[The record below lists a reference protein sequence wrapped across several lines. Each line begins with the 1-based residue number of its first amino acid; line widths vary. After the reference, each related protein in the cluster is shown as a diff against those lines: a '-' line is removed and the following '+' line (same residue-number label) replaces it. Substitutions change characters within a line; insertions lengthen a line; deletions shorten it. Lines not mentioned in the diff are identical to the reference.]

1 MLRDRRRL
9 TAAFHCGGGGP
20 QAFRRAHGG
29 IGVAFFGCLRRGAGR
44 RDGSWTQAG
53 KDSAKNRLH
62 YPDDTGIVQ
71 HCPFAK
77 ADEAHAGVAELADAL
92 ASGASGLRPVKVQVL
107 SPAPSN
113 RQAPSGVPFRVSGYY
128 GRAGRDFVSRN
139 ISAII
144 ENEKILP
151 IRNKFIRAFH

>member
-1 MLRDRRRL
+1 MRTSFPGRL
-9 TAAFHCGGGGP
+9 APTSSIVAAACTAT
-20 QAFRRAHGG
+20 RAASEICWKGEIFSGSYLQIPKNTSSIHP
-29 IGVAFFGCLRRGAGR
+29 CLLTEV
-44 RDGSWTQAG
+44 S
-53 KDSAKNRLH
+53 K
-62 YPDDTGIVQ
+62 
-71 HCPFAK
+71 
-77 ADEAHAGVAELADAL
+77 AHAGVAELADAL

-144 ENEKILP
+144 EYEKILP
-151 IRNKFIRAFH
+151 IRNKFIDAFH